1 MTQSLTLIGWA
12 DGPLFFC
19 VGGGRIA
26 GGARRGVR
34 GPRVTQQLTERI
46 AEMIGPSIESMGYD
60 LVRVS
65 FTGGKRAVLQI
76 MAERS
81 DRAQMTVDDCADISR
96 AISLILDVED
106 PISGEYNLEVSSPG
120 IDRPLV
126 RPEDYDRFAGFE
138 AKIELEVPVEGRKR
152 FRGEVV
158 GRGVDGTVEIA
169 QEGENLRFPF
179 AAIRTAKLVL
189 TDALIEAAE
198 RGEV

>member
-1 MTQSLTLIGWA
+1 M
-12 DGPLFFC
+12 
-19 VGGGRIA
+19 
-26 GGARRGVR
+26 
-34 GPRVTQQLTERI
+34 TQQLTERI
-46 AEMIGPSIESMGYD
+46 AAMIGPSIESMGYD

-65 FTGGKRAVLQI
+65 FTGGKGAVLQI

-81 DRAQMTVDDCADISR
+81 DRGQMTVEDCADISR

-138 AKIELEVPVEGRKR
+138 AKLELEVAVDGRKR
-152 FRGEVV
+152 FRGEVIGTEDDDTV
-158 GRGVDGTVEIA
+158 VIDHDGEHKK
-169 QEGENLRFPF
+169 FPF

-189 TDALIEAAE
+189 TDALIAAAE